1 MSVYL
6 FLFSYL
12 SFFCALR
19 AYCMSER
26 ALPAN
31 VFTECD
37 PGMVA
42 GAGAALCTVTVYCFP
57 LPALF
62 FAFIATSFS
71 TLTAFTLLSSPLC
84 VCAGGAARS
93 FLRSPPGTMRA
104 LAGVVAACMCTDGG
118 GGAARWHT
126 CVLVARHNGSAMHSG
141 RSDGAMH
148 AWVVAVPHS

>member
-1 MSVYL
+1 MGLHDWPALLETVATAAIPAKRSFMSVCL
-6 FLFSYL
+6 FLFCYL

-31 VFTECD
+31 VFTVCD

-57 LPALF
+57 LLELF

-71 TLTAFTLLSSPLC
+71 TLTAFTLLSSPVC
-84 VCAGGAARS
+84 VCVPA
-93 FLRSPPGTMRA
+93 PQ
-104 LAGVVAACMCTDGG
+104 
-118 GGAARWHT
+118 
-126 CVLVARHNGSAMHSG
+126 G
-141 RSDGAMH
+141 R
-148 AWVVAVPHS
+148 